1 MKLPVLL
8 DSTLRGGVPLHPSA
22 FSATIKLEPVSTA
35 SLILPLNDADVGV
48 RSFVRLYGPD
58 DTLGVFRVTT
68 VQTVCGKSQEITLE
82 HAVCT
87 LEDSVTPEDAE
98 YKGSFRS
105 VLQKIL
111 NNQTEKKWTLG
122 TVAVPDSEE
131 YTLKCSE
138 LTLLQ
143 AVLDALEYV
152 DGYALE
158 YDQSSVPWK
167 LNVVKLSSTAKSEC
181 RMSRNADYVSISRD
195 DAELVTRVYSD
206 KLPDGKMDGTTIDT
220 WGIISRHLS
229 IPDGVKEEQAK
240 SYARKYLDIHKNPA
254 VSVEIEAARLVDL
267 TGDEFDRF
275 ALGDMCNVVLH
286 QWGFTLK
293 ERIVVMHYPDMLS
306 MPNAVTLTL
315 STPPRSL
322 PQIVAQNRRRAG
334 GAGRA
339 AEEAKEKVLQAEVSL
354 VLLAGDIES
363 QYAAIALLNDQIK
376 LKADKVEIEGFL
388 TVDGMLEALENAT
401 IQGSLYVENELNA
414 YTVNASECFL
424 HDVTLDDKKA
434 AWKTAKV
441 LTGTPGVDFASTP
454 FTFVDGNGN
463 NRTIMVPVS
472 AKLVGVEQRD
482 INYFG
487 R

>member
-1 MKLPVLL
+1 MAVKMPVLL

-35 SLILPLNDADVGV
+35 SLILPLDDADVGV

-58 DTLGVFRVTT
+58 DTLGVFRVTS

-111 NNQTEKKWTLG
+111 NNQTKKRWALG

-167 LNVVKLSSTAKSEC
+167 LNVVKLSSAAKSEC

-254 VSVEIEAARLVDL
+254 VSVEIEAARLVEL

-293 ERIVVMHYPDMLS
+293 ERIVAMHYPDMLS
-306 MPNAVTLTL
+306 MPDAVTLTL

-322 PQIVAQNRRRAG
+322 PQLVAQNRRRSG
-334 GAGRA
+334 GASRT
-339 AEEAKEKVLQAEVSL
+339 AEEAQKLISLQAENIQLLAVVVDEEKDKL
-354 VLLAGDIES
+354 NAVEVLLNGNDATIGLVAQVYEQGQKISEAYVRIDGMESEIE
-363 QYAAIALLNDQIK
+363 
-376 LKADKVEIEGFL
+376 LKADTILLNGYVKTSTFNAEIA
-388 TVDGMLEALENAT
+388 D
-401 IQGSLYVENELNA
+401 I
-414 YTVNASECFL
+414 
-424 HDVTLDDKKA
+424 DKL
-434 AWKTAKV
+434 
-441 LTGTPGVDFASTP
+441 LTGAAVISFAKFNAIQIDDTYINSVKWQTIKI
-454 FTFVDGNGN
+454 DGTSYSVLAAG
-463 NRTIMVPVS
+463 
-472 AKLVGVEQRD
+472 
-482 INYFG
+482 
-487 R
+487 

>member
-1 MKLPVLL
+1 MAVKMPVLL

-35 SLILPLNDADVGV
+35 SLILPLDDADVGV

-58 DTLGVFRVTT
+58 DTLGVFRVTS

-111 NNQTEKKWTLG
+111 NNQTKKRWTLG

-167 LNVVKLSSTAKSEC
+167 INVVRLSSTAKSEC

-220 WGIISRHLS
+220 WGVISRHLS

-254 VSVEIEAARLVDL
+254 VSVEIEAARLVEL

-293 ERIVVMHYPDMLS
+293 ERIVAMHYPDMLS
-306 MPNAVTLTL
+306 MPDAVTLTL

-322 PQIVAQNRRRAG
+322 PQIVAENRRRSG
-334 GAGRA
+334 GASRA
-339 AEEAKEKVLQAEVSL
+339 AEEAQKLISLQAENIQLLAVVVDEEKDKL
-354 VLLAGDIES
+354 NAVEVLLNGNDATIGLVAQVYEQGQKISEAYVRIDGMESEIE
-363 QYAAIALLNDQIK
+363 
-376 LKADKVEIEGFL
+376 LKADTILLNGYVKTSTFNAEIA
-388 TVDGMLEALENAT
+388 D
-401 IQGSLYVENELNA
+401 I
-414 YTVNASECFL
+414 
-424 HDVTLDDKKA
+424 DKL
-434 AWKTAKV
+434 
-441 LTGTPGVDFASTP
+441 LTGAAVISFAKFNAIQIDDTYINSVKWQTIKI
-454 FTFVDGNGN
+454 DGTSYSVLAAG
-463 NRTIMVPVS
+463 
-472 AKLVGVEQRD
+472 
-482 INYFG
+482 
-487 R
+487 

>member
-1 MKLPVLL
+1 MAIKLPVLL

-35 SLILPLNDADVGV
+35 SLILPLDDADVGV

-58 DTLGVFRVTT
+58 DTLGVFRVTS

-111 NNQTEKKWTLG
+111 NNQTEKRWTLG
-122 TVAVPDSEE
+122 TVAVPDSDE

-143 AVLDALEYV
+143 AVLDVLEYV

-206 KLPDGKMDGTTIDT
+206 KLPDGQMDGTTIDT

-229 IPDGVKEEQAK
+229 IPDGATESQAK

-275 ALGDMCNVVLH
+275 ALGDMCNVVLQ

-306 MPNAVTLTL
+306 MPDAVTLTL

-334 GAGRA
+334 GASRA
-339 AEEAKEKVLQAEVSL
+339 AQEAQELISLQAENIQ
-354 VLLAGDIES
+354 LLAAAYDETAQRLSAVEIILDGDDATIGLIAQVQDHGQKISEAYILIDGMESEIE
-363 QYAAIALLNDQIK
+363 
-376 LKADKVEIEGFL
+376 LKADLILLDGYVTATRFNTEIADIDKLL
-388 TVDGMLEALENAT
+388 TGAAVISFAKFNAIQIDNTYINSIVWKT
-401 IQGSLYVENELNA
+401 I
-414 YTVNASECFL
+414 TVNGTSYSVL
-424 HDVTLDDKKA
+424 A
-434 AWKTAKV
+434 A
-441 LTGTPGVDFASTP
+441 G
-454 FTFVDGNGN
+454 
-463 NRTIMVPVS
+463 
-472 AKLVGVEQRD
+472 
-482 INYFG
+482 
-487 R
+487 

>member
-1 MKLPVLL
+1 MAVKMPVLL

-111 NNQTEKKWTLG
+111 NNQTEKRWALG

-220 WGIISRHLS
+220 WGVISRHLS

-254 VSVEIEAARLVDL
+254 VSVEIEAARLVEL

-275 ALGDMCNVVLH
+275 ALGDMCNVVLQ

-293 ERIVVMHYPDMLS
+293 ERIVAMHYPDMLS
-306 MPNAVTLTL
+306 MPDAVTLTL

-322 PQIVAQNRRRAG
+322 PQLVAQNRRRSG
-334 GAGRA
+334 GASRA
-339 AEEAKEKVLQAEVSL
+339 AEEAQKLISLQAENIQLLAVVVDEEKDKL
-354 VLLAGDIES
+354 NAVEVLLNGNDATIGLVAQVYEQGQKISEAFVRIDGMESEIE
-363 QYAAIALLNDQIK
+363 
-376 LKADKVEIEGFL
+376 LKADTILLNGYVKTSTFNAEIA
-388 TVDGMLEALENAT
+388 D
-401 IQGSLYVENELNA
+401 I
-414 YTVNASECFL
+414 
-424 HDVTLDDKKA
+424 DKL
-434 AWKTAKV
+434 
-441 LTGTPGVDFASTP
+441 LTGAAVISFAKFNAIQIDDTYINSVKWQTIKI
-454 FTFVDGNGN
+454 DGTSYSVLAAG
-463 NRTIMVPVS
+463 
-472 AKLVGVEQRD
+472 
-482 INYFG
+482 
-487 R
+487 

>member
-1 MKLPVLL
+1 MAVKMPVLL
-8 DSTLRGGVPLHPSA
+8 DSTLRGGVSLHPSA

-35 SLILPLNDADVGV
+35 SLILPLDDADVGV

-111 NNQTEKKWTLG
+111 NNQTKKRWTLG

-158 YDQSSVPWK
+158 YDQSIVPWK

-220 WGIISRHLS
+220 WGVISRHLS

-275 ALGDMCNVVLH
+275 ALGDMCNVVLQ
-286 QWGFTLK
+286 QWGFTLQ
-293 ERIVVMHYPDMLS
+293 ERIVAMHYPDMLS
-306 MPNAVTLTL
+306 MPDAVTLTL

-322 PQIVAQNRRRAG
+322 PQLVAQNRRRSG
-334 GAGRA
+334 GASRA
-339 AEEAKEKVLQAEVSL
+339 AEEAQKLISLQAENIQLLAVVVDEEKDKL
-354 VLLAGDIES
+354 NAVEVLLNGNDATIGLVAQVYEQGKKISEAYVRIDGMESEIE
-363 QYAAIALLNDQIK
+363 
-376 LKADKVEIEGFL
+376 LKADTILLNGYVKASTFNAEIA
-388 TVDGMLEALENAT
+388 D
-401 IQGSLYVENELNA
+401 I
-414 YTVNASECFL
+414 
-424 HDVTLDDKKA
+424 DKL
-434 AWKTAKV
+434 
-441 LTGTPGVDFASTP
+441 LTGAAVISFAKFSAIQIDDTYINSIKWQ
-454 FTFVDGNGN
+454 TIKIDGTSYSVLAAG
-463 NRTIMVPVS
+463 
-472 AKLVGVEQRD
+472 
-482 INYFG
+482 
-487 R
+487 

>member
-1 MKLPVLL
+1 MAVKMPVLL
-8 DSTLRGGVPLHPSA
+8 DRTLRGGVPLHPSA

-35 SLILPLNDADVGV
+35 SLILPLDDADVGV

-111 NNQTEKKWTLG
+111 NSQTEKRWTLG

-220 WGIISRHLS
+220 WGVISRHLS

-293 ERIVVMHYPDMLS
+293 ERIVAMHYPDMLS
-306 MPNAVTLTL
+306 MPDAVTLTL

-322 PQIVAQNRRRAG
+322 PQLVAQNRRRSG
-334 GAGRA
+334 GASRA
-339 AEEAKEKVLQAEVSL
+339 AEEAQKLISLQAENIQLLAVVVDEEKDKL
-354 VLLAGDIES
+354 NAVEVLLNGNDATIGLVAQVYEQGQKISEAYVRIDGMESEIE
-363 QYAAIALLNDQIK
+363 
-376 LKADKVEIEGFL
+376 LKADTILLNGYVKMSTFNAEIA
-388 TVDGMLEALENAT
+388 D
-401 IQGSLYVENELNA
+401 I
-414 YTVNASECFL
+414 
-424 HDVTLDDKKA
+424 DKL
-434 AWKTAKV
+434 
-441 LTGTPGVDFASTP
+441 LTGAAVISFAKFNAIQIDDTYINSVKWQTIKI
-454 FTFVDGNGN
+454 DGTSYSVLAAG
-463 NRTIMVPVS
+463 
-472 AKLVGVEQRD
+472 
-482 INYFG
+482 
-487 R
+487 

>member
-1 MKLPVLL
+1 MAVKMPVLL
-8 DSTLRGGVPLHPSA
+8 DSTLRGGVSLHPSA

-35 SLILPLNDADVGV
+35 SLILPLDDADVGV

-58 DTLGVFRVTT
+58 DTLGVFRVTS

-111 NNQTEKKWTLG
+111 NNQTKKRWTLG

-158 YDQSSVPWK
+158 YDQSIVPWK

-220 WGIISRHLS
+220 WGVISRHLS

-275 ALGDMCNVVLH
+275 ALGDMCNVVLQ

-293 ERIVVMHYPDMLS
+293 ERIVAMHYPDMLS
-306 MPNAVTLTL
+306 MPDAVTLTL

-322 PQIVAQNRRRAG
+322 PQLVAQNRRRSG
-334 GAGRA
+334 GASRA
-339 AEEAKEKVLQAEVSL
+339 AEEAQKLISLQAENIQLLAVVVDEEKDKL
-354 VLLAGDIES
+354 NAVEVLLNGNDATIGLVAQVYEQGKKISEAYVRIDGMESEIE
-363 QYAAIALLNDQIK
+363 
-376 LKADKVEIEGFL
+376 LKADTILLNGYVKASTFNAEIA
-388 TVDGMLEALENAT
+388 D
-401 IQGSLYVENELNA
+401 I
-414 YTVNASECFL
+414 
-424 HDVTLDDKKA
+424 DKL
-434 AWKTAKV
+434 
-441 LTGTPGVDFASTP
+441 LTGAAVISFAKFSAIQIDDTYINSIKWQ
-454 FTFVDGNGN
+454 TIKIDGTSYSVLAAG
-463 NRTIMVPVS
+463 
-472 AKLVGVEQRD
+472 
-482 INYFG
+482 
-487 R
+487 